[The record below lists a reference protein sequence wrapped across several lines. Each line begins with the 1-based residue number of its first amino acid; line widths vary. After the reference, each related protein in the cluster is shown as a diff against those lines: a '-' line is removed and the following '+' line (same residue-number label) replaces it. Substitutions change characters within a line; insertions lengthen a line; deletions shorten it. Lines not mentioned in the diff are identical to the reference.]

1 MILEPVKLMVNISWL
16 RIDPSPS
23 FPPRHSLGDGHRHTS
38 ALTGPSLTPSHTPS
52 ELAGQSLNSTQKLWR
67 RGNQKKQRLEKEKV
81 EFSKQAGVNYW
92 ARRTAEP
99 GQTLKEPQHSFL
111 CYRVKLPGD
120 EMELPYLDM
129 VPPPDNFLGLWETR
143 SGGPLQP

>member
-1 MILEPVKLMVNISWL
+1 MILEPVRLMVNISWL

-23 FPPRHSLGDGHRHTS
+23 FPPRHSLGDGHRHPP
-38 ALTGPSLTPSHTPS
+38 ALTGPSL
-52 ELAGQSLNSTQKLWR
+52 NCTQKLWR
-67 RGNQKKQRLEKEKV
+67 RGNQRKQRLEKEKV

-111 CYRVKLPGD
+111 GYRAWGQAAWGQD
-120 EMELPYLDM
+120 GAAISRYG
-129 VPPPDNFLGLWETR
+129 PPT
-143 SGGPLQP
+143 